1 MNAFKRLIAAVM
13 LIFGAG
19 MGVNA
24 NAGIPVIDAAALT
37 QAVQQV
43 AAWSQQ
49 YQQMASQIQN
59 LERTYAAVN
68 GARNMGSLVNNPL
81 SRQYLPAE
89 YQTMLNQGVGQWEA
103 IRNAS
108 RRFDVSGTTLAS
120 TSDAARAFNQYAN
133 QAAINRASAEMAYN
147 SASQRFGDIQVLL
160 DKVNYAPDAKDMED
174 LQGRIQV
181 EQVMMQNEANK
192 LQMLQ
197 QLAAAQRDLQVQQ
210 SKEISM
216 KSLRS
221 GLPTGW

>member
-1 MNAFKRLIAAVM
+1 MKTFKRFIAAALVF
-13 LIFGAG
+13 LGLG
-19 MGVNA
+19 MNVNA

-43 AAWSQQ
+43 AAWAQQ

-59 LERTYAAVN
+59 LERSYAAVN
-68 GARNMGSLVNNPL
+68 GARSMGSLVNNPL

-89 YQTMLNQGVGQWEA
+89 YQTMLNQGVGQWET
-103 IRNAS
+103 IRNVS
-108 RRFDVSGTTLAS
+108 RRFDISGTTLAT
-120 TSDAARAFNQYAN
+120 TSDAARAFNQVAN

-147 SASQRFGDIQVLL
+147 NASQRFGDIQVLL
-160 DKVNYAPDAKDMED
+160 DRVNYAPDAKDMAD
-174 LQGRIQV
+174 LQGRIQA

-197 QLAAAQRDLQVQQ
+197 QLAAAQKDLQVQQ

-216 KSLRS
+216 KSLRG
-221 GLPTGW
+221 GLPAGW

>member
-1 MNAFKRLIAAVM
+1 MKTFKRLIATA
-13 LIFGAG
+13 LLFLGL
-19 MGVNA
+19 GVNINA

-43 AAWSQQ
+43 AAWAQQ

-59 LERTYAAVN
+59 LERSYAAVN

-89 YQTMLNQGVGQWEA
+89 YQTMLNQGVGQWET
-103 IRNAS
+103 IRNVS
-108 RRFDVSGTTLAS
+108 RRFDISGTTLAT
-120 TSDAARAFNQYAN
+120 TSDAARAFNQVAN

-147 SASQRFGDIQVLL
+147 NASQRFGDIQVLL
-160 DKVNYAPDAKDMED
+160 DRVNYAPDAKDMAD
-174 LQGRIQV
+174 LQGRIQA

-197 QLAAAQRDLQVQQ
+197 QLAAAQKDLQIQQ

-216 KSLRS
+216 KSLR
-221 GLPTGW
+221 GGMPAGW